1 MTTIAHVRP
10 EILMELFV
18 PLAVMLASE
27 AFIATRPFT
36 LEGSLL
42 VMGAQMSCKHERR
55 VSAAV

>member
-27 AFIATRPFT
+27 ALIAPRPFT
-36 LEGSLL
+36 LKGSLL
-42 VMGAQMSCKHERR
+42 VMGAQVSCKYERR
-55 VSAAV
+55 MSAPV